1 LNALDVDHASVE
13 NHAISDN
20 PSVHASRIDSAAD
33 AVAERPYNQ
42 RSQSRIAGPTNVV
55 IELH

>member
-1 LNALDVDHASVE
+1 MWTTPASKTMQ
-13 NHAISDN
+13 SQDN